1 VRSWATTKLRFEEI
15 ENEVR
20 ELKTKLD
27 DQQATIEGKDTEIK
41 LVMEK
46 LTATKEALA
55 LLRCAPPAFQKLA
68 DGSIKFQVTLDT
80 DAAAPLLSRRK
91 VPKRIPQCSFR
102 GLLERACWH
111 TAARAKHG
119 ELVAGRNV
127 LRATTRKQWPISPAR
142 RSEH

>member
-1 VRSWATTKLRFEEI
+1 MAIEAQNETPQEQPAALIADENTMTIWGETIGAILGNNKVAFEEI
-15 ENEVR
+15 ENTVR

-80 DAAAPLLSRRK
+80 DAAAPLLSQAEGAEEDPA
-91 VPKRIPQCSFR
+91 VFIPRSV
-102 GLLERACWH
+102 GEALLAY
-111 TAARAKHG
+111 
-119 ELVAGRNV
+119 
-127 LRATTRKQWPISPAR
+127 S
-142 RSEH
+142 S